1 MNIKIKVTKRDIQKA
16 VRCSYTKCPIANAV
30 RRQLKRLVGSV
41 CANKFR
47 VAVYEPGAV
56 APLVTWT
63 PTLAAKKFMQ
73 DFDEGKKV
81 KPTTFTLREWTSK

>member
-1 MNIKIKVTKRDIQKA
+1 M
-16 VRCSYTKCPIANAV
+16 RCSYTKCPIANAV

-41 CANKFR
+41 CANKFRVVVYEFR

>member
-1 MNIKIKVTKRDIQKA
+1 MNIKIKVTKEDIQKA
-16 VRCSYTKCPIANAV
+16 VRCSQIECPIANAI
-30 RRQLKRLVGSV
+30 RRQLKRPPGSV
-41 CANKFR
+41 YANTFR

-56 APLVTWT
+56 NPLVTWT

-81 KPTTFTLREWTSK
+81 KPTTFTLREWT